1 MSFWASSYRF
11 PLDRFSAAWW
21 FWFVVRSGPVRVSTT
36 TIVRKPAR
44 CFPGLVISRL
54 NLFDAM
60 LGRVTGYER
69 LTEARTVA

>member
-1 MSFWASSYRF
+1 MSFWASSYSF
-11 PLDRFSAAWW
+11 PLDRVAAAW
-21 FWFVVRSGPVRVSTT
+21 WFVVRSGPVRVSATT
-36 TIVRKPAR
+36 FVRKPAR

-69 LTEARTVA
+69 LTEARTLA